1 MNEPNVKV
9 KSNQPTNTQLSS
21 AVLFLTA
28 LAVFA
33 IASIGVSVADMAG
46 VFFASVMCV
55 VMTLLTVLAVT
66 TLYISYKK

>member
-1 MNEPNVKV
+1 MK
-9 KSNQPTNTQLSS
+9 QTQSQIS
-21 AVLFLTA
+21 GAIAFLTA

-55 VMTLLTVLAVT
+55 VMTLLTVLAVAM
-66 TLYISYKK
+66 LYGGYKQ

>member
-1 MNEPNVKV
+1 MQKQT
-9 KSNQPTNTQLSS
+9 QPHTSG
-21 AVLFLTA
+21 AIAFLTA

-66 TLYISYKK
+66 TLYIGYKK